1 MRRLFRGAG
10 LRRLWAMIVK
20 EMWAVLRDPKSRV
33 VLFVPPL
40 MQLFIFTFA
49 TTLDVKNVDIGVL
62 DRSSGAHSAEI
73 VSRIAGSPNFRE
85 IVPLRS
91 PTELKDAIDNQKV
104 IAAMVIDEDFDRNLA
119 AKRPATIGLILDGRR
134 SNAAQIVA
142 GYLTQIVGGAGADL
156 VPRTSTRQGDP
167 GQGSIV
173 TNWYNPSLDYIW
185 FTLPSLVAII
195 TSVAGLAITSQSVAR
210 ERELGT
216 FDQLMVSPLR
226 IHEIL
231 IGKMVPPF
239 IIGMINGSLYL
250 VIAPLVFGVPFTGSL
265 LLFFVS
271 LAMYM
276 LALIGLG
283 MFVSAMSQTQQQA
296 FLGTFLVTTPL
307 ILLSGYASPIDN
319 MPDWL
324 QLVTYLDPARY
335 FLVIV
340 QGLFLKAIPAA
351 AVFHQL
357 WPLGLIAIATLS
369 ASAWLFRARM
379 E

>member
-1 MRRLFRGAG
+1 MRGLFEGAG

-20 EMWAVLRDPKSRV
+20 EMWAVLRDPQARL

-40 MQLFIFTFA
+40 MQLFIFTYA
-49 TTLDVKNVDIGVL
+49 TTLDVKNVDIGIL
-62 DRSSGAHSAEI
+62 DRSSGAHSVEL
-73 VSRIAGSPNFRE
+73 VQRLAGSPNFRRIE
-85 IVPLRS
+85 LLRT
-91 PTELKDAIDNQKV
+91 PKELKSAIDNQKV
-104 IAAMVIDEDFDRNLA
+104 IAALVIDEDFDRQLA
-119 AKRPATIGLILDGRR
+119 RGESATVGLVLDGRR

-142 GYLTQIVGGAGADL
+142 GYVTNIAGGMGAELAPPQMRGQAG
-156 VPRTSTRQGDP
+156 
-167 GQGSIV
+167 GSVV
-173 TNWYNPSLDYIW
+173 TNWYNPALDYIW

-226 IHEIL
+226 VHEIL

-239 IIGMINGSLYL
+239 IIGMINGSVYL
-250 VIAPLVFGVPFTGSL
+250 VVAPLVFGVPFTGSL
-265 LLFFVS
+265 LLFWLS
-271 LAMYM
+271 LGMYL

-283 MFVSAMSQTQQQA
+283 MLVSAASQTQQQA
-296 FLGTFLVTTPL
+296 FLGVFLVTTPL

-324 QLVTYLDPARY
+324 QTITYLDPARY

-340 QGLFLKAIPAA
+340 QGLFLKAMPAG

-357 WPLGLIAIATLS
+357 WPLALIAVATLS

>member
-1 MRRLFRGAG
+1 MRRLLERSG
-10 LRRLWAMIVK
+10 LRRLHAMIVK
-20 EMWAVLRDPKSRV
+20 EMWAVLRDPKSRI
-33 VLFVPPL
+33 VLFIPPL
-40 MQLFIFTFA
+40 MQLFIFSFA
-49 TTLDVKNVDIGVL
+49 TTLDVKNVDIAIF
-62 DRSSGAHSAEI
+62 DRSAGVHSAEI
-73 VSRIAGSPNFRE
+73 VSRIAGSPNFRK

-91 PTELKDAIDNQKV
+91 PHELRDAIDNQRV
-104 IAAMVIDEDFDRNLA
+104 IAALVIDEDFDRRITA
-119 AKRPATIGLILDGRR
+119 GKPATMGVILDGRR
-134 SNAAQIVA
+134 SNAAQIVN
-142 GYLTQIVGGAGADL
+142 GYLTQIVGSVGADL
-156 VPRTSTRQGDP
+156 DPRP
-167 GQGSIV
+167 GPQAPPGSVI

-195 TSVAGLAITSQSVAR
+195 TSVAGLAITSQAVAR

-250 VIAPLVFGVPFTGSL
+250 IIAPLVFGVPFTGSL
-265 LLFFVS
+265 LLFFLS

-276 LALIGLG
+276 LALIGMG
-283 MFVSAMSQTQQQA
+283 MLVSAMAKTQQQA
-296 FLGTFLVTTPL
+296 FLGVFLITTPL

-319 MPDWL
+319 MPGWL
-324 QLVTYLDPARY
+324 QIVTYLDPARY

-340 QGLFLKAIPAA
+340 QGLFLKAMPAA

-357 WPLGLIAIATLS
+357 WPLVLIACATLA

>member
-1 MRRLFRGAG
+1 MRRLFEGAG
-10 LRRLWAMIVK
+10 LRRLVAMIVK
-20 EMWAVLRDPKSRV
+20 EMWAVLRDPQSRL

-40 MQLFIFTFA
+40 MQLFIFTYA
-49 TTLDVKNVDIGVL
+49 TTLDVKNVDIGIL
-62 DRSSGAHSAEI
+62 DRSSGAHSVEL
-73 VSRIAGSPNFRE
+73 VQRIAGSPNFRH
-85 IVPLRS
+85 IRRLATPKD
-91 PTELKDAIDNQKV
+91 LKSAIDNQKV
-104 IAAMVIDEDFDRNLA
+104 IAALVIDEDFDRQLA
-119 AKRPATIGLILDGRR
+119 RGQSATIGLVLDGRR
-134 SNAAQIVA
+134 SNAAQIVT
-142 GYLTQIVGGAGADL
+142 GYLTNIAGGMGAELAPPRLRASAG
-156 VPRTSTRQGDP
+156 
-167 GQGSIV
+167 GSVV
-173 TNWYNPSLDYIW
+173 TNWYNPALDYIW

-195 TSVAGLAITSQSVAR
+195 TSVAGLAVTSQSVAR

-239 IIGMINGSLYL
+239 IIGMINGSVYL
-250 VIAPLVFGVPFTGSL
+250 VVAPLVFGVPFTGSL
-265 LLFFVS
+265 LLFFLS
-271 LAMYM
+271 LGMYL

-283 MFVSAMSQTQQQA
+283 MLISAASQTQQQA
-296 FLGTFLVTTPL
+296 FLGVFLVTTPL

-324 QLVTYLDPARY
+324 QTITYLDPARY

-340 QGLFLKAIPAA
+340 QGLFLKAMPAA

-357 WPLGLIAIATLS
+357 WPLALIACVTLS

>member
-1 MRRLFRGAG
+1 MRRLLKISG
-10 LRRLWAMIVK
+10 LRRLVAMIVK
-20 EMWAVLRDPKSRV
+20 EMWAVLRDPKSRI

-49 TTLDVKNVDIGVL
+49 TTLDVKNVDVAIL
-62 DRSSGAHSAEI
+62 DRSSGVHSAEI
-73 VSRIAGSPNFRE
+73 VNRIAGSPNFRE

-91 PTELKDAIDNQKV
+91 PHELRDAIDNQKV
-104 IAAMVIDEDFDRNLA
+104 IAALVIDEDFDRRVA
-119 AKRPATIGLILDGRR
+119 AGKPATVGVVLDGRR
-134 SNAAQIVA
+134 SNAAQIVN
-142 GYLTQIVGGAGADL
+142 GYLTQIVAGVGTDT
-156 VPRTSTRQGDP
+156 VMRPDPRTPP
-167 GQGSIV
+167 GSVV

-226 IHEIL
+226 VHEIL

-250 VIAPLVFGVPFTGSL
+250 IIAPLVFGVPFTGSL
-265 LLFFVS
+265 LLFFLS

-283 MFVSAMSQTQQQA
+283 MFVSALAKTQQQA
-296 FLGTFLVTTPL
+296 FLGVFLITTPL

-319 MPDWL
+319 MPGWL
-324 QLVTYLDPARY
+324 QIVTYLDPARY

-340 QGLFLKAIPAA
+340 QGLFLKAMPAA

-357 WPLGLIAIATLS
+357 WPLALIACATLS